1 MLTKISSALGHAV
14 DPFAVIERL
23 LARIIL
29 RKKKLFFSSS
39 AMFSLFVLGQESLE
53 DIVKEAPEEEVALEE
68 EEVALEE
75 EVEEEQEEAEKDVE
89 EKKNE

>member
-1 MLTKISSALGHAV
+1 
-14 DPFAVIERL
+14 
-23 LARIIL
+23 
-29 RKKKLFFSSS
+29 
-39 AMFSLFVLGQESLE
+39 MFSLFVLGQESLE

>member
-1 MLTKISSALGHAV
+1 
-14 DPFAVIERL
+14 
-23 LARIIL
+23 
-29 RKKKLFFSSS
+29 
-39 AMFSLFVLGQESLE
+39 MFSLFVLGQESLE

-75 EVEEEQEEAEKDVE
+75 VDEEQEEAEKDVE